1 MIQPEDIDAKQFS
14 VKVRGYSQNEVDDFL
29 DEVSRDYRKNLAA
42 LYEERGQQ
50 PVAVDAVA
58 LLGAAQRTV
67 EATISEANT
76 TAGRIVA
83 QAEREAARIVA
94 DAREEGHR
102 VIGELEASRRTLK
115 GEIALLKSVR
125 DDSAD
130 RLRKSLDSLSD
141 G

>member
-1 MIQPEDIDAKQFS
+1 MIQPEDIDTKQFS

-29 DEVSRDYRKNLAA
+29 DEVSRDYRKNLEL
-42 LYEERGQQ
+42 LYQERGQR

-58 LLGAAQRTV
+58 LLSAAQQTV
-67 EATISEANT
+67 DATVSEANT